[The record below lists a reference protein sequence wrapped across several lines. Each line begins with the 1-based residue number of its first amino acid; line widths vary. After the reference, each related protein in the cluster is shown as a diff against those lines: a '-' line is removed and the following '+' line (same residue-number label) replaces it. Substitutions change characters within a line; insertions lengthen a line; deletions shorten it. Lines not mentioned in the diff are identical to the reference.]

1 MAERIIKRVDKAAM
15 TVPSMPQTI
24 KRHKRVAAY
33 ARVSTASDEQMNS
46 VEAQKDYFEKM
57 ILHHENWVLAGI
69 YADEGISGTS
79 IRQRKAFLEMIDDAM
94 AGKIDL
100 IVTKSV
106 SRFARNTVDTLNMI
120 RQLKSIGVEVYFE
133 KENIYTLDTKGEF
146 LITLMSSLAEEEAR
160 SLSENVK
167 WGKRKAFSDGR
178 YTLPYK
184 RFLGYKKGTD
194 NLPEIIPTEAQIVRW
209 IYYLYLIGTA
219 PSTISKM
226 LTQVG
231 IPTPGNKNRWSPS
244 TIVNILQN
252 EKYCGAALLQKE
264 FTVDYRTKKTKVNRG
279 ELPQYYIEHDHD
291 PIIPKEIF
299 DEVQRCRRS
308 RKRAGESHTLFANQL
323 YCAECGSAYGPRR
336 WHSTTQ
342 NDTVWECIHS
352 YRNGRCCS
360 SSHLYECLLIPIFR
374 EIITELIKAHM
385 DVWDDCMNA
394 LGQYM
399 DATKTSKI
407 WLEAIEQK
415 EEPSQTE
422 RTGWQIIMPKVMVYP
437 RNILIFHIVDG
448 SEIRYQMRKTTP
460 HNRWLASYE
469 KEEVLEA
476 YQNGET
482 IEMLAV
488 RYEIEA
494 DTIRRF
500 INKTIRRTDAPIDTN
515 CADT

>member
-15 TVPSMPQTI
+15 TVPSLPQPI
-24 KRHKRVAAY
+24 RRYKRVAAY

-106 SRFARNTVDTLNMI
+106 SRFARNTVDTLNTI
-120 RQLKSIGVEVYFE
+120 RQLKAIGVEVYFE

-184 RFLGYKKGTD
+184 RFLGYKKGED

-219 PSTISKM
+219 TSTISKI

-231 IPTPGNKNRWSPS
+231 IPTPGNKNRWSPT
-244 TIVNILQN
+244 TIDSILQN
-252 EKYCGAALLQKE
+252 EKYCGAALLQKG

-299 DEVQRCRRS
+299 DEVQNCRRS
-308 RKRAGESHTLFANQL
+308 RKWLWLSMWL
-323 YCAECGSAYGPRR
+323 P
-336 WHSTTQ
+336 
-342 NDTVWECIHS
+342 
-352 YRNGRCCS
+352 
-360 SSHLYECLLIPIFR
+360 
-374 EIITELIKAHM
+374 
-385 DVWDDCMNA
+385 
-394 LGQYM
+394 GQ
-399 DATKTSKI
+399 KKRG
-407 WLEAIEQK
+407 K
-415 EEPSQTE
+415 
-422 RTGWQIIMPKVMVYP
+422 R
-437 RNILIFHIVDG
+437 
-448 SEIRYQMRKTTP
+448 
-460 HNRWLASYE
+460 
-469 KEEVLEA
+469 
-476 YQNGET
+476 
-482 IEMLAV
+482 
-488 RYEIEA
+488 
-494 DTIRRF
+494 
-500 INKTIRRTDAPIDTN
+500 
-515 CADT
+515 

>member
-1 MAERIIKRVDKAAM
+1 MPKVPALYIRIGGAFSVAERIIKRVDKAAM
-15 TVPSMPQTI
+15 TVPLLPQTI
-24 KRHKRVAAY
+24 RRYKRVAAY

-94 AGKIDL
+94 ARKIDL

-106 SRFARNTVDTLNMI
+106 SRFARNTVDTLNTI
-120 RQLKSIGVEVYFE
+120 RQLKAIGVEVYFE

-219 PSTISKM
+219 TSTISKI

-231 IPTPGNKNRWSPS
+231 IPTPGNKNRWSPT
-244 TIVNILQN
+244 TIDSILQN
-252 EKYCGAALLQKE
+252 EKYCGAALLQKG

-299 DEVQRCRRS
+299 DEVQNCRRS

-323 YCAECGSAYGPRR
+323 YCSECGSAYGPRR

-342 NDTVWECIHS
+342 NDTVWECIYS

-360 SSHLYECLLIPIFR
+360 SPHLYECLLIPIFR
-374 EIITELIKAHM
+374 GMVNGLLERHS
-385 DVWDDCMNA
+385 DVWVA
-394 LGQYM
+394 RGLSRAGLSESWLGYAISGFRWRSGFPPGHRRPEWSSLAHHRRSRCRCSVLQN
-399 DATKTSKI
+399 KHSHP
-407 WLEAIEQK
+407 EASVL
-415 EEPSQTE
+415 EPSPATSPCC
-422 RTGWQIIMPKVMVYP
+422 GQI
-437 RNILIFHIVDG
+437 
-448 SEIRYQMRKTTP
+448 EICF
-460 HNRWLASYE
+460 W
-469 KEEVLEA
+469 
-476 YQNGET
+476 
-482 IEMLAV
+482 
-488 RYEIEA
+488 
-494 DTIRRF
+494 
-500 INKTIRRTDAPIDTN
+500 
-515 CADT
+515 